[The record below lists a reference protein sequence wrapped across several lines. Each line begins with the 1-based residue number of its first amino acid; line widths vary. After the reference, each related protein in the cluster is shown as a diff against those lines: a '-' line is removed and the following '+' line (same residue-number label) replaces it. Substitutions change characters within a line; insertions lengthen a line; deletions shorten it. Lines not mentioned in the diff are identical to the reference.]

1 VRALAG
7 LRGRAAEEGAEL
19 VEFAL
24 AVTVFLLLVSG
35 GVDVGFWVF
44 EKTQMANAA
53 RDGARVAML
62 YIADAGPSSFGDT
75 AAAPGTCY
83 ETGTTVACNT
93 DQQQIFNAVAIH
105 LPGRSFTVTVNCQQ
119 PPGTPLTSCAYDTTV
134 SPPTGVPGLA
144 QVTVSVT
151 ATRPD
156 LAFFGPIFPESTVSG
171 QATMT
176 IEGLPGAP

>member
-1 VRALAG
+1 VSRLEPLRA
-7 LRGRAAEEGAEL
+7 RVAEEGAEL

-62 YIADAGPSSFGDT
+62 YVQDADASSFGDSS
-75 AAAPGTCY
+75 AAPGTCY
-83 ETGTTVACNT
+83 QTGTTTACNT
-93 DQQQIFNAVAIH
+93 DQQQIFNAVAVH
-105 LPGRSFTVTVNCQQ
+105 LPGRTFTVTVNCQQ
-119 PPGTPLTSCAYDTTV
+119 PPGTAIACTYDPA
-134 SPPTGVPGLA
+134 SASGAEPGVG

-151 ATRPD
+151 AARPD
-156 LAFFGPIFPESTVSG
+156 LAFFGPIFPASTVSG
-171 QATMT
+171 TATMT

>member
-62 YIADAGPSSFGDT
+62 YVQQADVPVATFGDT
-75 AAAPGTCY
+75 SAAPGTCY
-83 ETGTTVACNT
+83 QTGVTPTTTCNT
-93 DQQQIFNAVAIH
+93 DQQQIFDAVAIH
-105 LPGRSFTVTVNCQQ
+105 LPGRTFQVTVTC
-119 PPGTPLTSCAYDTTV
+119 PGSASCASATPGTS
-134 SPPTGVPGLA
+134 

-151 ATRPD
+151 APRPD
-156 LAFFGPIFPESTVSG
+156 LAFFGPIFPVSTVSG